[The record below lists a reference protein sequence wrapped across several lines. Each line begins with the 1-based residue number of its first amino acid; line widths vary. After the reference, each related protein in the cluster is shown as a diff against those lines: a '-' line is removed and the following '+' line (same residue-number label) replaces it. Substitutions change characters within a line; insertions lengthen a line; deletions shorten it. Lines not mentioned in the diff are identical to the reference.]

1 VGSTTHKEHALI
13 HEPGSQVSAEQ
24 SGANLGHPPVVS
36 EKTHPS
42 QNRARMGHPPSA
54 EQSAMAA
61 KIARLAGKAICE
73 FEMIRAGDRVAV
85 GLSGGKDSMALLHAL
100 IALQRRSPVKFELS
114 AFTIQQGK
122 FMAPLDDLRSHID
135 ELGVR
140 WELVEDAPSVRLVR
154 EGVVHGC
161 DICSRYRRRAVYET
175 VRRMGAN
182 VIAFGHT
189 ADDFTEAL
197 LRNIIFTGK
206 VKPLPPVAVSSKGEF
221 RLIRPLMYVK
231 EDWIRDEAR
240 QSVFPIV
247 PCACSLKEGTRTTM
261 RAFLK
266 QVSAE
271 NPHIYGNVIQAG
283 VRLWQERNRAAE
295 PNAKIVHGGGDGE
308 HDEG

>member
-1 VGSTTHKEHALI
+1 VGATTHNISVPNPDSSPNLN
-13 HEPGSQVSAEQ
+13 PGPEASPTAGVQGS
-24 SGANLGHPPVVS
+24 S
-36 EKTHPS
+36 
-42 QNRARMGHPPSA
+42 PSA
-54 EQSAMAA
+54 EQPAMAA
-61 KIARLAGKAICE
+61 VAPQPARSDSWGGKIVRLAGKAICE
-73 FEMIRAGDRVAV
+73 FNMIRPGDRVAV

-122 FMAPLDDLRSHID
+122 FMAPIDSLRRHID
-135 ELGVR
+135 ELGIR

-154 EGVVHGC
+154 DGVVHGC
-161 DICSRYRRRAVYET
+161 DICSRYRRRAVYQT
-175 VRRMGAN
+175 ARRMNSN

-197 LRNIIFTGK
+197 LRNVIFTGK
-206 VKPLPPVAVSSKGEF
+206 VKPLPPVAISSQGEF

-231 EDWIRDEAR
+231 EDWIREQAQ

-247 PCACSLKEGTRTTM
+247 LCACSLKEGTRTTM

-266 QVSAE
+266 QVSAG

-283 VRLWQERNRAAE
+283 VRIWQERYRAAE
-295 PNAKIVHGGGDGE
+295 PGSEPVHD
-308 HDEG
+308 DP